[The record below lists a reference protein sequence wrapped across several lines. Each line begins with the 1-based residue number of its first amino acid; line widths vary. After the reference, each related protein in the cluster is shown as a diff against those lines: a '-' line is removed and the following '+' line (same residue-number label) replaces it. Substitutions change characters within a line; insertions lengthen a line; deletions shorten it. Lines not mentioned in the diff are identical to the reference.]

1 MGSVGRAES
10 VVDIRLSAGVFGELF
25 GEFGVV
31 FILLGVEA
39 GIFEQNDISGFHG
52 RASFLNL
59 RADAIVNKY
68 DRLAEFFR
76 EGLGDGREGEL
87 FIFLALRASEVACQN
102 KHGAF
107 VYKVFYR
114 RQSRNDA
121 GVVANFPFVV
131 EGDVEVYA
139 HKDFFA
145 FEIHVFYRLYL

>member
-1 MGSVGRAES
+1 M
-10 VVDIRLSAGVFGELF
+10 
-25 GEFGVV
+25 
-31 FILLGVEA
+31 
-39 GIFEQNDISGFHG
+39 
-52 RASFLNL
+52 
-59 RADAIVNKY
+59 
-68 DRLAEFFR
+68 AEFFR
-76 EGLGDGREGEL
+76 ESLGDGREGEL
-87 FIFLALRASEVACQN
+87 FVFLALRASEVACQN

-107 VYKVFYR
+107 VYEVFYR